1 MRVLEFL
8 FAWANA
14 PFVVAGGIAVLFALL
29 QATGLLGLLS
39 GGDHDGDAEHDVD
52 VDGDADV
59 DGGGH
64 VEADGDADADG
75 DHDADHDHDA
85 DNESGEKGLAAT
97 LLGPLGLGKI
107 PFSLTWQ
114 AFALAFAV
122 TGLGLNAHYAAA
134 GHIPLLT
141 FAWTL
146 PAGFVSGYALVAI
159 LSRTL
164 GPLFASKAQE
174 ATSRSELVGQLGV
187 VISSKVTGEFGEVRI
202 KDKSGHDVRVVC
214 RLAPG
219 SSAPKEHD
227 NVVVVEYDEGRG
239 LLVAPLEED
248 DDESRRTHQA

>member
-1 MRVLEFL
+1 MKVLEFL

-29 QATGLLGLLS
+29 QATGVLGLFS
-39 GGDHDGDAEHDVD
+39 GGEHDGDAEHDVD
-52 VDGDADV
+52 GDADV
-59 DGGGH
+59 DG
-64 VEADGDADADG
+64 DGDAHVDADGEHDG
-75 DHDADHDHDA
+75 DHDADH
-85 DNESGEKGLAAT
+85 ESGEKGFAAI

-122 TGLGLNAHYAAA
+122 TGLALNAHYAAT
-134 GHIPLLT
+134 GHIPLHT

-146 PAGFVSGYALVAI
+146 PASFVSGYALVAI
-159 LSRTL
+159 LSRVL

-219 SSAPKEHD
+219 SSAPKERD
-227 NVVVVEYDEGRG
+227 NVVVVEYDEERG
-239 LLVAPLEED
+239 LLVAPLED
-248 DDESRRTHQA
+248 DDDAQRTHQA